1 MQNNTAISINNNVAY
16 LTEKLSGGT
25 STSST
30 RNKELDE
37 AVKRSEG
44 MKSVEVVN
52 KEYGNIK
59 NGSVEYRRLVKNLK
73 K

>member
-16 LTEKLSGGT
+16 LTEKLSGVT
-25 STSST
+25 STYST